1 MSYFRPSN
9 ERARVTKRFLTARE
23 VEDMAAAGAV
33 EIVHVDGLVITD
45 AARETADD
53 LGLRIRQPQQPV
65 AKDSKTA
72 ERSSQPAEKQRFDD
86 TAGLA
91 PSGHNALER
100 AVSAEGTPAMP
111 RSRSAMSGDPLL
123 QALVQAVRSNR
134 AKLSALAQGD

>member
-53 LGLRIRQPQQPV
+53 LGLRIRKLQQPV
-65 AKDSKTA
+65 EQGGKTIEPSPQPA
-72 ERSSQPAEKQRFDD
+72 ERPSFDTGAALGPGGRSASERSSL
-86 TAGLA
+86 AGGV
-91 PSGHNALER
+91 P
-100 AVSAEGTPAMP
+100 VMP
-111 RSRSAMSGDPLL
+111 RSRRAISADPLL

-134 AKLSALAQGD
+134 AKLPALAQGD

>member
-9 ERARVTKRFLTARE
+9 ERARVTKHFLTARE

-53 LGLRIRQPQQPV
+53 LGLRIRKPQQPV
-65 AKDSKTA
+65 ELGGRTI
-72 ERSSQPAEKQRFDD
+72 ERSSQPAERQSFD
-86 TAGLA
+86 TGSALGAGGRGA
-91 PSGHNALER
+91 SERSAL
-100 AVSAEGTPAMP
+100 AEGVPVTP
-111 RSRSAMSGDPLL
+111 RSRRAMSADPLL

>member
-9 ERARVTKRFLTARE
+9 ERARVTKHFLTARE

-53 LGLRIRQPQQPV
+53 LGLRIRKPQQPV
-65 AKDSKTA
+65 ELGGRTI
-72 ERSSQPAEKQRFDD
+72 ERSPQPAERQRFDAA
-86 TAGLA
+86 AGLA
-91 PSGHNALER
+91 PSGHNARER
-100 AVSAEGTPAMP
+100 AVSAEGTPVMP
-111 RSRSAMSGDPLL
+111 RSRGAMSGDPLL

>member
-9 ERARVTKRFLTARE
+9 ERERVTKRFLTARE

-53 LGLRIRQPQQPV
+53 LGLRITKPQQPAV
-65 AKDSKTA
+65 KDSRTA
-72 ERSSQPAEKQRFDD
+72 ERSPQPAERQSFDGNTG
-86 TAGLA
+86 TAPGGRHASEKAASAAA
-91 PSGHNALER
+91 PPVMSQ
-100 AVSAEGTPAMP
+100 
-111 RSRSAMSGDPLL
+111 SRGAMSADPLL

-134 AKLSALAQGD
+134 AKLSALAQGE